1 MTLTTPHKVFFNF
14 SLIMLGVCA
23 NGAFFSIMAT
33 LLVGTAILGFLKNQP
48 ERVLLTHDQ
57 TLKGEEKLPVTRF

>member
-33 LLVGTAILGFLKNQP
+33 LLLGTAILGYLKNQP
-48 ERVLLTHDQ
+48 QQVLLTQ
-57 TLKGEEKLPVTRF
+57 NKTLTEDEKLPVTRF